1 MKRILVVLF
10 CLLSPLFL
18 SANISFS
25 DTLVNHLS
33 KIKQNKKSFSEIDAK
48 IAFKEVLNSRKNTIS
63 LKNAPQFFSPK
74 TDSLKKTIERI
85 FTKQNLKFIE
95 NISGNTLVELPVGL
109 KGHTTD
115 GFEAEIVIVKAKVTE
130 SYLELTAFARLQ
142 TQFNGIKL
150 YFAADGLKLSH
161 EGGVIDSW
169 KLHLIGS
176 QSLPQ
181 LGNKMLLTFTGSE
194 IVKATGGFVENSYIE
209 FDCNGFKSFSFK
221 SDIRL
226 ARSIVI
232 PIGADGKK
240 VEYSNDLSEDGYNA
254 VGNNNYVGAKLDLY
268 ATGWN
273 DMLLQV
279 TLPKFE
285 IKNLEGWVFNLEN
298 AVFDMSDIKNSP
310 NVQFPDAYTNNQ
322 VFPGGNQNAWRGF
335 YAKELKV
342 ILPKEFKENNQNNRT
357 EFAAENLILDNLG
370 VSGHFHGYHVLD
382 KGSASSWQF
391 KVDTV
396 DVKIAINHLTFGKFT
411 GSIKPGALS
420 SYLSFRGLITPVK
433 YLMAVKIDSAD
444 IKMFKG
450 KLIFAQGS
458 WVKMEVDKTTDRFKA
473 EAFLNGTLN
482 IAGDAGD
489 EPPTGADPNSKK
501 FVEFKGIIFQNLHL
515 KSWEQPFIQA
525 DYFGC
530 PSDAKLGNF
539 PLSFS
544 NVHLVTPIA
553 TPDVVGIAFT
563 AKLDLMDNC
572 GIQADVTLEVLGKF
586 ETAEFQSFKFDRIK
600 VDDIMVNIEKSGF
613 KLHGKVVF
621 FENDPIY
628 GKGLSGELD
637 IDLLKLDIHGKAKTL
652 FANKDF
658 RFWFA
663 DFQIDNSGGSGKLK
677 IERVEGGLSYRMKRT
692 DGNMAWAY
700 NSAIYQP
707 DSTAGL
713 GLRAGAK
720 GSYSAGTTF
729 KAKLFIELEYN
740 NTGGMNRLYFL
751 GEGAMMSD
759 NSVTTGNLK
768 DTWVTYDNLYQG
780 SEKNE
785 LLGYL
790 GQGNLLKIAKR
801 AHPLSEIAKDGKIG
815 VYVSIEKDFAHD
827 TFDGLFELYLKLE
840 GLKGAGANNK
850 FGMVH
855 LYTSPTKSYL
865 HIGTPTDKLGAIFKL
880 GAYDV
885 NVNAYFMTGDVLPTQ
900 QIPPPRVLQILGPSI
915 MQDNRNLSLLEN
927 GSGFAFGLDF
937 SVAMNYDL
945 GFFYAYLEAGGGF
958 DITHMKL
965 TGVSC
970 AGRNGPVGNDGWYS
984 MGQVYAYLYGEFGIR
999 VNLWFFKADI
1009 PILQAGVA
1017 ALLRGEFP
1025 NPTHMEGYVGASY
1038 NVLGGLVSGRVR
1050 FKVEIGDR
1058 CDFIGMSNA
1067 IGVAVIS
1074 DVKPELDA
1082 TKVDVFKIPQVA
1094 FNYPVNVPFTISNR
1108 DGNPRTIRI
1117 KLKTFELKA
1126 DGQNLVGDLVW
1137 LDNNTKLNFVSDDV
1151 LPPLKNITGKVEV
1164 NFEEKSGAS
1173 WVLMTE
1179 NGQNSA
1185 ETKQLS
1191 FTTTTA
1197 PDYVPIE
1204 NIKYSYPVPNTN
1216 NFYPQQH
1223 KNVYI
1228 KLKRGQDYLFTGD
1241 NALWSIKGEV
1251 FEATQRKWQTTL
1263 AYDTASNK
1271 ISFPYDNIIT
1281 QKNYKLNLTAYAPGV
1296 DPNIVIVNTGQNYNV
1311 NTSTSDLNN
1320 NNSNTTIENTSTV
1333 TNAQATSGNK
1343 SNVNKSLLEYAFT
1356 TSVHPTFVSK
1366 LASIN
1371 RTGNGFEIIN
1381 ALTHALHYLTNPY
1394 EVFNESELYG
1404 SLYTDGKPLISAE
1417 AVLDDAYYTQTIY
1430 PLLYQ
1435 NYPLD
1440 GTISLTN
1447 RTPSILG
1454 LPPVRSINIPGYYQ
1468 FELQNNPT
1476 SQFVN
1481 QRLPFRYNMPLA
1493 YKTDYSDLHYQVV
1506 NRFMGTPV
1514 NWAKYNQYRFFIDS
1528 SFPIIPYGNYK
1539 IKIKYLLNENEF
1551 SYNGEKIYNRNY

>member
-1 MKRILVVLF
+1 MKRVFFCLF
-10 CLLSPLFL
+10 CFFQALFI
-18 SANISFS
+18 SANPINKDSL
-25 DTLVNHLS
+25 LVNKPLV
-33 KIKQNKKSFSEIDAK
+33 KPVTRSFSELDAK
-48 IAFKEVLNSRKNTIS
+48 IAFKEVLNDSKKRVS
-63 LKNAPQFFSPK
+63 LKNAPQYFS
-74 TDSLKKTIERI
+74 TSIDSIRKKLEKL
-85 FTKQNLKFIE
+85 FTSQNLKYVE
-95 NISGNTLVELPVGL
+95 QISGNSIVELPVGL
-109 KGHTTD
+109 KGHTSD
-115 GFEAEIVIVKAKVTE
+115 GFEADLVIVKAKVTE
-130 SYLELTAFARLQ
+130 SYFELTAFARIQ
-142 TQFNGIKL
+142 TQNNGIKL
-150 YFAADGLKLSH
+150 YFAADKLKLSH
-161 EGGVIDSW
+161 DGGVIGDW
-169 KLHLIGS
+169 KLHLLGD

-181 LGNKMLLTFTGSE
+181 FGGKMLFTISGSE
-194 IVKATGGFVENSYIE
+194 FEKKAGEFVEKSYVE

-221 SDIRL
+221 ADIRL
-226 ARSIVI
+226 SRSLVV
-232 PIGADGKK
+232 PLGADGKRIP
-240 VEYSNDLSEDGYNA
+240 YDYDLNHDGYNA
-254 VGNNNYVGAKLDLY
+254 VGNPNYVGAKLDVY
-268 ATGWN
+268 ASGWN

-279 TLPKFE
+279 TLPQFE
-285 IKNLEGWVFNLEN
+285 IKNLDGWVFNLQD

-310 NVQFPDAYTNNQ
+310 DVQFPDAYTNNQ

-357 EFAAENLILDNLG
+357 EFAAQNLILDNLG
-370 VSGHFHGYHVLD
+370 VSGHFHGYNVLD
-382 KGSASSWQF
+382 KGSAAGWRF
-391 KVDTV
+391 KVDTL
-396 DVKIAINHLTFGKFT
+396 DVKIAINHLTYGKISGF
-411 GSIKPGALS
+411 IKPAALS
-420 SYLSFRGLITPVK
+420 SYLSFKGLITPVN
-433 YLMAVKIDSAD
+433 YLMTVKIDSAD

-450 KLIFAQGS
+450 KLVFAQGS
-458 WVKMEVDKTTDRFKA
+458 WIKMEVDKANDRFKA

-501 FVEFKGIIFQNLHL
+501 FVEFKGIIFQNLHF
-515 KSWEQPFIQA
+515 KSWEQPYIQA
-525 DYFGC
+525 DYFGY
-530 PSDAKLGNF
+530 PSEAKLGNF

-544 NVHLVTPIA
+544 NIHLVTPTA
-553 TPDVVGIAFT
+553 TPDIVGIAFT

-586 ETAEFQSFKFDRIK
+586 ETTEFQSFKFERIK
-600 VDDIMVNIEKSGF
+600 VDDILVNIEKSGF
-613 KLHGKVVF
+613 KLHGKVTF

-637 IDLLKLDIHGKAKTL
+637 IDLIKLDIHGKTKAL

-707 DSTAGL
+707 DATAGI

-759 NSVTTGNLK
+759 NSQTTGALK

-780 SEKNE
+780 AEGAE
-785 LLGYL
+785 LKGYL
-790 GQGNLLKIAKR
+790 GNGNLLKISKR
-801 AHPLSEIAKDGKIG
+801 AHPLSDIAKDGKIG

-840 GLKGAGANNK
+840 GLKGAGENNK

-880 GAYDV
+880 GPYDV
-885 NVNAYFMTGDVLPTQ
+885 NVNAYFMTGDLLPTQ
-900 QIPPPRVLQILGPSI
+900 QVPPPRVLQILGPSI

-970 AGRNGPVGNDGWYS
+970 AGRPGPVGNDGWYS

-999 VNLWFFKADI
+999 VDFWFIHAEI

-1025 NPTHMEGYVGASY
+1025 NPTHMEGYVGAYYS
-1038 NVLGGLVSGRVR
+1038 VLGGLVSGRVR
-1050 FKVEIGDR
+1050 LKVEIGDK
-1058 CDFIGMSNA
+1058 CDFVGMSNA

-1108 DGNPRTIRI
+1108 EGNPRTIRI
-1117 KLKTFELKA
+1117 KLKTFELKV
-1126 DGQNLVGDLVW
+1126 DGQNIVGNLVW

-1197 PDYVPIE
+1197 PDYVPLD
-1204 NIKYSYPVPNTN
+1204 NVKYGYPVPNTN
-1216 NFYPQQH
+1216 NFYPEQH
-1223 KNVYI
+1223 KNAYI

-1241 NALWSIKGEV
+1241 NAQWSIKGEV
-1251 FEATQRKWQTTL
+1251 FEGAQRKWQTTL
-1263 AYDTASNK
+1263 AYDTAANK
-1271 ISFPYDNIIT
+1271 ISFPYDNVLT

-1311 NTSTSDLNN
+1311 NTSTADLNN
-1320 NNSNTTIENTSTV
+1320 NNTNTTIENTATV
-1333 TNAQATSGNK
+1333 TNAQATA
-1343 SNVNKSLLEYAFT
+1343 SNQTNVTKSLLEYPFT

-1366 LASIN
+1366 LASLE
-1371 RTGNGFEIIN
+1371 RTGNVFEIIY
-1381 ALTHALHYLTNPY
+1381 ADTHALHYLTNPY

-1404 SLYTDGKPLISAE
+1404 SLYTDGKPLISVE
-1417 AVLDDAYYTQTIY
+1417 AVLDDSYYTQTIY
-1430 PLLYQ
+1430 PLIYQ

-1440 GTISLTN
+1440 GTIILTN

-1454 LPPVRSINIPGYYQ
+1454 LPPIRSINIPGYYQ
-1468 FELQNNPT
+1468 FELQNNPS

-1481 QRLPFRYNMPLA
+1481 QRLPFRYNMPLT
-1493 YKTDYSDLHYQVV
+1493 YKEDFSDLHNRVV
-1506 NRFMGTPV
+1506 NQFMVTPV
-1514 NWAKYNQYRFFIDS
+1514 NWAKYIQYKYLIDS
-1528 SFPIIPYGNYK
+1528 TFPVIPIGNYK
-1539 IKIKYLLNENEF
+1539 VKLIYNVSGSEF
-1551 SYNGEKIYNRNY
+1551 TTNNEKIYNRNY